1 LIRHI
6 IHKHLVWLP
15 IFTVILVA
23 FSLPAAAFYEQQGDE
38 GYVELRGMIRGMGYC
53 RRYPDNDVFF
63 KDRSKCD
70 IAGIMRL
77 IMLTRIRETLTIEVN
92 AYQTYFSDNTVL
104 DSFTLGA
111 PPDVERSSALEW
123 SFSDKRYIHM
133 ALDRLNLRWSKDRLD
148 LILGRQPVNLATTF
162 YFSPNDF
169 FAPFAAQAFY
179 RVYKPGV
186 DAIRA
191 EVRLGDLSQLSLIN
205 VFGYDQDPDSDT
217 GWSSRP
223 TGNRSSYIGRVS
235 TVFRDFEWSLLAG
248 LVSDSEV
255 IGGSLQGELFRWFGI
270 RAEGNV
276 SNPDDP
282 LQKTATE
289 ISVGLEHHWENSL
302 DVRLE
307 YFYHGS
313 GLGEDYRYA
322 ALGVAPKAENIN
334 YLGRHY
340 TALGVGY
347 EFSPL
352 LNGQMALITNLEDN
366 SSLCSFNVVYS
377 LSNESELAVNLGVP
391 LGKEPEGYRI
401 RSELGMIPWSVNAEV
416 RYYF

>member
-6 IHKHLVWLP
+6 IHKPLLWLS
-15 IFTVILVA
+15 IFAVILMS
-23 FSLPAAAFYEQQGDE
+23 FSSPASAFYERQGDE

-53 RRYPDNDVFF
+53 RRYPDSGMFF
-63 KDRSKCD
+63 KDRSECD
-70 IAGIMRL
+70 IAGIIRL
-77 IMLTRIRETLTIEVN
+77 MMMARIRDTLTVEVN

-104 DSFTLGA
+104 DSFTLGV
-111 PPDVERSSALEW
+111 PLDVERSSDLEW
-123 SFSDKRYIHM
+123 SFSDRRYVHM

-148 LILGRQPVNLATTF
+148 LILGRQPINLATTF

-205 VFGYDQDPDSDT
+205 VLGYDQEPDSDT
-217 GWSSRP
+217 GWSNDPS
-223 TGNRSSYIGRVS
+223 GNRSSYIGRVC
-235 TVFRDFEWSLLAG
+235 TVFSDFEWSLIAG
-248 LVSDSEV
+248 LVCDSEV
-255 IGGSLQGELFRWFGI
+255 IGGSLQGELFRWLGV
-270 RAEGNV
+270 RAEGNL

-282 LQKTATE
+282 LQETATE

-307 YFYHGS
+307 YFYNGS
-313 GLGEDYRYA
+313 GLVDYYQYA
-322 ALGVAPKAENIN
+322 ALGVVPKAEKIA
-334 YLGRHY
+334 YPGRNY

-352 LNGQMALITNLEDN
+352 LNGQMALISNLEDS

-377 LSNESELAVNLGVP
+377 LSNESELVVNLGIP
-391 LGKEPEGYRI
+391 LGKEPERYRI
-401 RSELGMIPWSVNAEV
+401 RSEFGLLPWSINAEL